1 MIGTLFSDA
10 SVAAAQETSAQS
22 TAQFSAAII
31 VYSILAG
38 ICLIGIVL
46 GVMGFITSVRRST
59 RSAPGIVIS
68 IISVLILLA
77 GLALAILF
85 ILADRVSVYLADKGY
100 DFKLPIWM
108 HISAWIFGIVGL
120 VLSVLAFCH
129 RFSENTQGK
138 VKLTVLRVIVY
149 TILVFLTFLCL
160 FFFYLMVVNASRS
173 NAELATGF
181 SILPKG
187 NFINNLKNAWNDA
200 SIDIPRGMLNSLI
213 IAVSSALI
221 TTYFSALTAYG
232 IHAYNFRGKK
242 LVFTFIMAIMMIPSQ
257 VSALGFL
264 QLMTKWNL
272 TDSYI
277 PLIVPGIAAPVVFF
291 YMKQYMESVLP
302 LDVIDAARVDGSN
315 EFRTFNTIVLPMI
328 KPAIAVQMIFSF
340 VSSWNNY
347 FIPALLL
354 NKPELKTVPIMIAQ
368 LRSADYSKFDM
379 GKVYMFI
386 LLAILPV
393 MIVYIILSKSIIKGV
408 TAGSVKG

>member
-1 MIGTLFSDA
+1 MNS
-10 SVAAAQETSAQS
+10 
-22 TAQFSAAII
+22 
-31 VYSILAG
+31 
-38 ICLIGIVL
+38 
-46 GVMGFITSVRRST
+46 M
-59 RSAPGIVIS
+59 
-68 IISVLILLA
+68 
-77 GLALAILF
+77 
-85 ILADRVSVYLADKGY
+85 
-100 DFKLPIWM
+100 
-108 HISAWIFGIVGL
+108 
-120 VLSVLAFCH
+120 
-129 RFSENTQGK
+129 SENTKGRI
-138 VKLTVLRVIVY
+138 KLIILRVVVY
-149 TILVFLTFLCL
+149 FILIFLTFLCL
-160 FFFYLMVVNASRS
+160 FFFYLMIVNASRS

-187 NFINNLKNAWNDA
+187 NFFVNLKNAWNDA
-200 SIDIPRGMLNSLI
+200 SINIPRGMLNSLI
-213 IAVSSALI
+213 IAVSSAVI

-354 NKPELKTVPIMIAQ
+354 NKAELKTVPIMIAQ